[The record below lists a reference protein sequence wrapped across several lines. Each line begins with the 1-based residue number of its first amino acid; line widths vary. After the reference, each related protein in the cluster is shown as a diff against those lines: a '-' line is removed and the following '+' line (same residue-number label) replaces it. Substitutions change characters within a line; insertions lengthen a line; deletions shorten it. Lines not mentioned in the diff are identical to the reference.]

1 MTDTQRQG
9 RFITLEGSEGGGKSS
24 LMAEVSRYLV
34 SQGLQVVE
42 TREPGGTELGEH
54 VRGLLLDPDMT
65 GIEPRTELGLMFAA
79 RVQHVEALIKPAL
92 RAGKWVVCDRF
103 TDSTYAYQGGG
114 RGIALDIIKQFEA
127 MFLGEFEPDL
137 TLLLDL
143 PVDIGLKRASAEGV
157 PDRFEQEQAVFF
169 FLFRTAFLIRASQED
184 RIRVIDAIQS
194 QEKVVEDA
202 LGIIR
207 SECFV
212 KNGVLS

>member
-1 MTDTQRQG
+1 
-9 RFITLEGSEGGGKSS
+9 
-24 LMAEVSRYLV
+24 
-34 SQGLQVVE
+34 
-42 TREPGGTELGEH
+42 
-54 VRGLLLDPDMT
+54 
-65 GIEPRTELGLMFAA
+65 
-79 RVQHVEALIKPAL
+79 
-92 RAGKWVVCDRF
+92 
-103 TDSTYAYQGGG
+103 
-114 RGIALDIIKQFEA
+114 

-169 FLFRTAFLIRASQED
+169 DRVRTAFLTRASQED